1 LHCSS
6 EVGTHPITV
15 KVSET
20 GGKEPSTILARHAA
34 FFAALGERAELGI
47 HGPEEVKWR
56 RQLEPDHG
64 NLRTAL
70 AWGEERDPA
79 LMLWLAGA
87 PWRFWWIHLTE
98 GKAWL
103 ERAGSGR

>member
-1 LHCSS
+1 M
-6 EVGTHPITV
+6 

-34 FFAALGERAELGI
+34 FFATLGERAELGI

-56 RQLEPDHG
+56 RQLKTNHG
-64 NLRTAL
+64 NQRTAL
-70 AWGEERDPA
+70 VWGEERDPGA
-79 LMLWLAGA
+79 DAVAGA

-98 GKAWL
+98 GRAWV